1 MDVVIQSEGADLAAH
16 IARPRTR
23 GAPRRPGLVLCH
35 GFPAAPSGA
44 GQAGSTYTEL
54 ADWLASEASWVVM
67 AFNFRGAGASKG
79 NFSLGGWLADLRAAV
94 AHLRS
99 QPDVSG
105 VWVAGF
111 REGGA
116 LAVCAT
122 GDDRAIKGVAALAAP
137 VDFER
142 WAVDPRRSVE
152 EARRN
157 GAIVDPAFPAD
168 FEAWAREFREIRP
181 LTKVVAVPPRPL
193 LVVHGTDDIT
203 VPLVDARALA
213 DAAAGDE
220 NAGEV
225 DFRVLSGAGHHL
237 RHDPRAVAILLG
249 WLERQ
254 QI

>member
-1 MDVVIQSEGADLAAH
+1 
-16 IARPRTR
+16 
-23 GAPRRPGLVLCH
+23 
-35 GFPAAPSGA
+35 
-44 GQAGSTYTEL
+44 
-54 ADWLASEASWVVM
+54 M
-67 AFNFRGAGASKG
+67 AFNFRGAGVSKG
-79 NFSLGGWLADLRAAV
+79 NFSLRGWLNDLKAAV
-94 AHLRS
+94 AYLRS
-99 QPDVSG
+99 NAEVSG
-105 VWVAGF
+105 VWLAGF

-122 GDDRAIKGVAALAAP
+122 AEDRTIRGVAALAAP

-142 WAVDPRRSVE
+142 WAVDPRRSLE

-157 GAIVDPAFPAD
+157 GAIQDPAFPPD
-168 FEAWAREFREIRP
+168 LDSWAREFREIRP
-181 LTKVVAVPPRPL
+181 LGMIAAVPPRPL
-193 LVVHGTDDIT
+193 LVVHGTDDVS

-254 QI
+254 HV